1 MWSRPLAL
9 APSWM
14 RITSYLG
21 CTYTWRVPAPVLFT
35 NIVSPR
41 EIRFRE
47 TNENF
52 NFVIFLIK
60 KCKLTSKIFQRKFK
74 IPLSVLIVWT
84 IFSRRAQ
91 SFFPFGVYTTRC
103 SHSRRDVASATVLV
117 ISWLFRFRIHRHLRY
132 CSSQT
137 VRRQAPL
144 RCHCSKAVQNRVNKR
159 GSCSLHPVCDNSIR
173 LCRCS
178 VVYFQVRRISYQEK
192 ERKREGERERER
204 IKKKLVGSIEV
215 VSIQENK
222 RVL

>member
-1 MWSRPLAL
+1 MNDFFE
-9 APSWM
+9 
-14 RITSYLG
+14 TSTEFL
-21 CTYTWRVPAPVLFT
+21 
-35 NIVSPR
+35 S
-41 EIRFRE
+41 FRCLHDSMFSLE
-47 TNENF
+47 T
-52 NFVIFLIK
+52 
-60 KCKLTSKIFQRKFK
+60 
-74 IPLSVLIVWT
+74 
-84 IFSRRAQ
+84 RR
-91 SFFPFGVYTTRC
+91 C
-103 SHSRRDVASATVLV
+103 LASATVLV

-137 VRRQAPL
+137 VRHQAPL

-173 LCRCS
+173 LVCRCS

-192 ERKREGERERER
+192 ERKRERGRERERER